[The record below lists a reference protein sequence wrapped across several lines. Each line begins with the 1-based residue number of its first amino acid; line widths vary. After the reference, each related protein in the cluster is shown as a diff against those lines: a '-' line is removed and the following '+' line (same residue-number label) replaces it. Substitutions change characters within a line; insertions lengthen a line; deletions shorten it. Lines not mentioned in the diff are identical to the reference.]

1 MTLLHKVFK
10 NSPNLDTCLPY
21 LLIRVKLNK
30 KRRSNLNQVKKN
42 HNAKKSSHIFLLCV
56 QGFKKVIVIFVNLHA
71 WHYLYIYSIFSKL
84 DSGLTLLEM
93 VCLKDA
99 DYEAVREEL
108 PGHLKDSL
116 DGARDEVSELAE
128 GSREIKNKVS

>member
-1 MTLLHKVFK
+1 M
-10 NSPNLDTCLPY
+10 
-21 LLIRVKLNK
+21 
-30 KRRSNLNQVKKN
+30 
-42 HNAKKSSHIFLLCV
+42 
-56 QGFKKVIVIFVNLHA
+56 
-71 WHYLYIYSIFSKL
+71 
-84 DSGLTLLEM
+84 TLLEM